1 MANKQ
6 TSIKDPDLA
15 KVGVALK
22 RAALK
27 AKQLGFATNTPVYVF
42 RDGKI
47 VDIVAE
53 QCTTQRTKKVRSNGS
68 GIKKPRNSQKTSQ
81 KGIDKSR

>member
-1 MANKQ
+1 MANKR

-27 AKQLGFATNTPVYVF
+27 ARQLGFATNTPVYVF

-47 VDIVAE
+47 IDVVAE
-53 QCTTQRTKKVRSNGS
+53 HREARSSKKHSANGS
-68 GIKKPRNSQKTSQ
+68 GTTKLRSGRKTSEI
-81 KGIDKSR
+81 KAKP

>member
-1 MANKQ
+1 MGNKRI
-6 TSIKDPDLA
+6 TITDPDLA

-22 RAALK
+22 RAAAK
-27 AKQLGFATNTPVYVF
+27 ARQLGFETNTPVYVF

-53 QCTTQRTKKVRSNGS
+53 HRAARTPKKTTAKSSQRKATSHSGKAQPKKTR
-68 GIKKPRNSQKTSQ
+68 
-81 KGIDKSR
+81 